1 MMLALGSAQPVA
13 RLGVLKMGMRKL
25 LVACAATLAGV
36 AAAPAQPYPSRP
48 ITMLVPLAPGG
59 AVDTLARIL
68 AEHMRGTLGEPVVIE
83 NVSGAG
89 GTVGLA
95 RVARAAPDGYTLS
108 IGNWASHVGA
118 SLVYPVHYELAKDFE
133 PIALLTDVPHWMVAR
148 TSLPAKDLSEL
159 LAWLKANPDRTA
171 ATVGAGSGSHLCG
184 IYLQGAAGISF
195 QFVPYR
201 GGAPAMQ
208 DLVGGRIDLMC
219 DLAANSLPLV
229 RSGQIK
235 AYAVMAKARY
245 FAAPDVPTADE
256 AGAPGIYVSNWH
268 ALWAPKGV
276 PPDIIARLSGA
287 VMSALADPTVR
298 QRIADLGMQ
307 IVPRD
312 EQTPAALADFQR
324 SELEKWTP
332 VIRAAGI
339 KPE

>member
-1 MMLALGSAQPVA
+1 
-13 RLGVLKMGMRKL
+13 MGMLKL
-25 LVACAATLAGV
+25 LVAVVFAATLADV
-36 AAAPAQPYPSRP
+36 AGAAQPYPSRP
-48 ITMLVPLAPGG
+48 ITMLVALAPGG

-68 AEHMRGTLGEPVVIE
+68 AEQMRGSLGQPVVIE
-83 NVSGAG
+83 NVSGVG

-133 PIALLTDVPHWMVAR
+133 PIALLTDVPHWLVAR

-159 LAWLKANPDRTA
+159 IAWLKANPDRTA

-184 IYLQGAAGISF
+184 IYLQGAAGIRL

-208 DLVGGRIDLMC
+208 DLVGGRIDVMC
-219 DLAANSLPLV
+219 DLAANSLSMV
-229 RSGQIK
+229 RGGQIK

-276 PPDIIARLSGA
+276 GAGVIARLNAA
-287 VMSALADPTVR
+287 VTGALADPTVR
-298 QRIADLGMQ
+298 QRISDLGMQ
-307 IVPRD
+307 IVPRA
-312 EQTPAALADFQR
+312 QQSPQALADFQQ

-332 VIRAAGI
+332 IIRAAGI

>member
-1 MMLALGSAQPVA
+1 MWAQTAPV
-13 RLGVLKMGMRKL
+13 LEMGMLKL
-25 LVACAATLAGV
+25 LVAVAFAATLAGV
-36 AAAPAQPYPSRP
+36 AGAAQPYPSRP
-48 ITMLVPLAPGG
+48 ITMLVALAPGG

-68 AEHMRGTLGEPVVIE
+68 AEHMRGSLGEPVVIE

-133 PIALLTDVPHWMVAR
+133 PIALLTDVPHWLVAR

-159 LAWLKANPDRTA
+159 IAWLKANPDRTA

-184 IYLQGAAGISF
+184 IYLQGAAGIRL

-208 DLVGGRIDLMC
+208 DLVGGRIDVMC
-219 DLAANSLPLV
+219 DLAANSLPMV
-229 RSGQIK
+229 RNGQIK

-268 ALWAPKGV
+268 ALWTPKGV
-276 PPDIIARLSGA
+276 GADIIARLNGA
-287 VMSALADPTVR
+287 VTSALADPTVR
-298 QRIADLGMQ
+298 ERIAGLGMQ
-307 IVPRD
+307 IVPRA
-312 EQTPAALADFQR
+312 QQSPQALADFQR
-324 SELEKWTP
+324 SELEKWAP
-332 VIRAAGI
+332 IIRAAGI